1 MLYNFWKVLQDEENQ
16 AATVYV
22 CRDPAYTISQKCY
35 YIFTYYRVICPCKK
49 VPIVMSLVLG
59 ENDVVFSETY
69 DVLINTYPQGQITIL
84 NMQIHNKCF
93 NRPLLHLTWTRRITF
108 FKKMF
113 GDYTTI
119 YSVMDTLCSQCN
131 YLG

>member
-1 MLYNFWKVLQDEENQ
+1 MKKIKQPLCTFVGILLTQFLKSV
-16 AATVYV
+16 
-22 CRDPAYTISQKCY
+22 ISSSHITELSALVRRYQC
-35 YIFTYYRVICPCKK
+35 
-49 VPIVMSLVLG
+49 VMSLVLG

-84 NMQIHNKCF
+84 NMQIHNKKCF